1 MEIPHRYN
9 QRGKKIIDCL
19 YYCNILLIIFFSIFI
34 GVYLQYIFQL
44 FPISPYNYPIISED
58 IMIDFM
64 DYTTL
69 ITSQEIKSS
78 LSTFYNNSI
87 TPQTIFIRDDYYNST
102 NIKLIKNYL
111 SIDNTNHLNYL
122 PETHDCDDFAL
133 LLMTHF
139 YQSFNVSLQNINPIH
154 LKKNSNITNFNPIL
168 GIAYGNGRVGFKTE
182 YLRHAFNIFY
192 DDIHP
197 YWFCVEPQDDTI
209 LPCEDFPYD
218 LQMVFI

>member
-1 MEIPHRYN
+1 
-9 QRGKKIIDCL
+9 
-19 YYCNILLIIFFSIFI
+19 
-34 GVYLQYIFQL
+34 
-44 FPISPYNYPIISED
+44 
-58 IMIDFM
+58 MIDFM

-154 LKKNSNITNFNPIL
+154 LKKIVIL
-168 GIAYGNGRVGFKTE
+168 
-182 YLRHAFNIFY
+182 L
-192 DDIHP
+192 
-197 YWFCVEPQDDTI
+197 I
-209 LPCEDFPYD
+209 LILFLE
-218 LQMVFI
+218 